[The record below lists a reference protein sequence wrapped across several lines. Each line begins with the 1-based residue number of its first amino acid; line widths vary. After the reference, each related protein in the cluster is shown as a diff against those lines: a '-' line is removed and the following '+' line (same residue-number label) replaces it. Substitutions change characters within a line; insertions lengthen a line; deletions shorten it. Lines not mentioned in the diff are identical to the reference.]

1 MEHLRSL
8 GSNREVSMK
17 DGGKAEVYAKDK
29 RQETSHLQS
38 SHRKGAAGARGPD
51 ARSPRPQT
59 SQGSLTL
66 HTLTR
71 LPPGTSVPAPQPNR
85 GSCQGWGST
94 AQASF
99 PHKCHQPN
107 VIKTNPGER
116 RGMLA
121 PQCPWIPGAGNQAES
136 EPSPWGGVG
145 GGAWASIPRQ
155 GCTGLPFQPP
165 WG

>member
-1 MEHLRSL
+1 
-8 GSNREVSMK
+8 MK
-17 DGGKAEVYAKDK
+17 DRGKAEVYAEDK

-38 SHRKGAAGARGPD
+38 SHGKGAAGARGPD
-51 ARSPRPQT
+51 ARSPRPRT

-85 GSCQGWGST
+85 GSCQGRGST

-107 VIKTNPGER
+107 VIKTK
-116 RGMLA
+116 
-121 PQCPWIPGAGNQAES
+121 
-136 EPSPWGGVG
+136 
-145 GGAWASIPRQ
+145 PR
-155 GCTGLPFQPP
+155 
-165 WG
+165 